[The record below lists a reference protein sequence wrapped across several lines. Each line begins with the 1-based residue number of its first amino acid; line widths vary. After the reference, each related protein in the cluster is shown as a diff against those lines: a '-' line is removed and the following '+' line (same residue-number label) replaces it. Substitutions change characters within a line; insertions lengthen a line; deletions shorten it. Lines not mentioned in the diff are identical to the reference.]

1 MDTQIQP
8 EVKGTIQNYF
18 RGNYEKFYSKYL
30 PGAKK
35 VSGQRQEYQAL
46 CPFHEEKDPS
56 FSFNNETG
64 QYHCFGC
71 KAGGDIFSFYGA
83 KYGLQPQNCFPN
95 ILRGI
100 CDEFGIS
107 RPERESHLV
116 KTYDYTDR
124 DGKLLHQT
132 CRYEPGSNGKK
143 KDFSQR
149 RPDGNSGWIGNLNDI
164 ETVLYRLPEVLKAR
178 EVIIVEGEKDADSL
192 ALLGFAATTC
202 PMGAGKWQERF
213 NDALR
218 DKDVILIPDNDDPG
232 REHMRQVAIS
242 LSGIVASL
250 KWLDLPG
257 LAPGGDFSDWANT
270 FNDPEEIKESLA
282 VMIGG
287 AEPYAPP
294 QRKTIEDIVITTQEF
309 HSLEF
314 PKRAEHL
321 HPWFKEASII
331 LIAGDRGIG
340 KSFFGHLIAN
350 SIRQG
355 KACGP
360 WECHL
365 SAPILLVD
373 GEMAINDLQ
382 ERSEMLG
389 LNTDGLSPLYLY
401 SDALANQSGISRAH
415 LVNEGWREQVKSIIL
430 ARHIK
435 ILILDNLASL
445 AAGLDENVK
454 KDWDP
459 INQWLIDLRF
469 HGVSTIMEHHTG
481 KAGSQRGTSAREDNL
496 DISILLKRANDYIPE
511 DGCRFIAS
519 FIKARVSQDSLSLI
533 GDTEFQL
540 EQTSDGKYEFKT
552 KNIRKALKEDIIR
565 MLGEGTKQTKIAEA
579 LHIDKGYV
587 SRIAKGV
594 KDGKI

>member
-1 MDTQIQP
+1 MGTQPQP
-8 EVKGTIQNYF
+8 DIKGIIQNHF
-18 RGNYEKFYSKYL
+18 KGNHERFYSKYL
-30 PGAKK
+30 PEAKK
-35 VSGQRQEYQAL
+35 VGREYQAL
-46 CPFHEEKDPS
+46 CPFHNEKKPS
-56 FSFNNETG
+56 FNFNNETG
-64 QYHCFGC
+64 LFYCQGC
-71 KAGGDIFSFYGA
+71 KEHGDLFDFYGKA
-83 KYGLQPQNCFPN
+83 HGLQNQADFPK
-95 ILRGI
+95 IL
-100 CDEFGIS
+100 DGIS
-107 RPERESHLV
+107 SDFGLSVENQKRCLV

-124 DGKLLHQT
+124 EGRLIFQV
-132 CRYEPGSNGKK
+132 CRFEPKG
-143 KDFSQR
+143 FSQR
-149 RPDGNSGWIGNLNDI
+149 RPNGNGGWIWDIKGI
-164 ETVLYRLPEVLKAR
+164 ETVPYQLPKILESK
-178 EVIIVEGEKDADSL
+178 EIMIVEGEKDADNL
-192 ALLGFAATTC
+192 ALLNLTATTC
-202 PMGAGKWQERF
+202 PMGAGKWQDHY
-213 NDALR
+213 NDALK
-218 DKDVILIPDNDDPG
+218 DKDIILCPDNDGPG

-242 LSGIVASL
+242 LNGTARSL

-257 LAPGGDFSDWANT
+257 LVPGGDFSDWAST
-270 FNDPEEIKESLA
+270 FKYPEEIKESLS
-282 VMIGG
+282 VMIEG
-287 AEPYAPP
+287 AEPYTPP

-389 LNTDGLSPLYLY
+389 LNTDGLSPFYLY
-401 SDALANQSGISRAH
+401 SDALANQNGISRAH
-415 LVNEGWREQVKSIIL
+415 LVNEGWRERVKSIIL

-511 DGCRFIAS
+511 DGCRFIVS
-519 FIKARVSQDSLSLI
+519 FIKARVSQGSLSLI

-540 EQTSDGKYEFKT
+540 EQISDGKYEFKT
-552 KNIRKALKEDIIR
+552 KNVRKALKEDIIQ
-565 MLGEGTKQTKIAEA
+565 MLGEGTKQTKIAET